1 MSTACCAQAV
11 DRRRQ
16 HNDDAPALDLLQRA
30 VDGAEDREPAPVR
43 AGALVEA
50 FSRITASVRS
60 SEAPA
65 GSCAMPIRYCLSGA
79 GTKLLGVRMNM
90 KAVSASSRPWTM
102 SGTVLRHST
111 PPTPRPS
118 ALALRLKTRFEAAE
132 ESAEELVHASR
143 LQQLRC
149 LRRAGER
156 TLLVFDSGEGQAD
169 GGSAGCPSSQA
180 AKQPSSTRSIAQRA
194 SALPPPKSEI
204 EFAR

>member
-65 GSCAMPIRYCLSGA
+65 GSFAMPIRYCLSGA
-79 GTKLLGVRMNM
+79 GTKLLGGRMNM

-118 ALALRLKTRFEAAE
+118 ALALRLKTRLKPRKNPPKSLSMPAVFSSCGVSGPPGNARCWSSTVAKGRQMAARV
-132 ESAEELVHASR
+132 AA
-143 LQQLRC
+143 
-149 LRRAGER
+149 
-156 TLLVFDSGEGQAD
+156 
-169 GGSAGCPSSQA
+169 QA